1 MGQFNALVTIGM
13 AFSIHY
19 FSYIDV
25 YLDFEGAISDD
36 TPIFNV
42 SEWKLVRSFYK
53 GEKAI

>member
-1 MGQFNALVTIGM
+1 M
-13 AFSIHY
+13 HY